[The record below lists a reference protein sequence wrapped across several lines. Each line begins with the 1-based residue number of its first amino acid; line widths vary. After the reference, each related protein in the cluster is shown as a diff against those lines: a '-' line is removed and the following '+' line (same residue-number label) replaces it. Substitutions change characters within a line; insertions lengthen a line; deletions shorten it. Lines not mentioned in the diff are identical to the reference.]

1 LHRTWIIKR
10 FCGLRFGAYDAGMTP
25 TLRDSF
31 RVLDGGWAK
40 SLVAAMCC
48 GVLGLCLFLSTAAS
62 GQADPASL
70 TQETIQKP
78 AEAQPSSVAEQPV
91 PADLDSDL
99 DASSVLES
107 ESVEEGAEAVM
118 GLVAAWADKIWNLKL
133 FNAAGTDIEVSQ
145 IVIALL
151 VLIIGLLFSKRVARM
166 AYRRVARHKRLEGS
180 VAFVVQKIVYYAL
193 MLTSVFIALPVA
205 GIPITIFALLG
216 GALAIGVGFG
226 AQNLC
231 NNLISGF
238 ILLLER
244 PIRLRDAVEIDGMV
258 GNVQEIGS
266 RSTRIRRGDGIDVL
280 VPNSFFLENPIINW
294 TLTDAAV
301 RGEVQVGIAYGS
313 DTALFEKLLLDAIN
327 EQSKVHKT
335 PVPEVLFESFGDN
348 ALAFTGYFFMDAR
361 SPAERKRVESA
372 IRFRVDELCREHDVC
387 IAFPQRDI
395 HLDTL
400 KPLEIQVVQ
409 PKNES

>member
-1 LHRTWIIKR
+1 
-10 FCGLRFGAYDAGMTP
+10 MTP

-31 RVLDGGWAK
+31 RVLDSGWAK
-40 SLVAAMCC
+40 CLVGLVVVWCW
-48 GVLGLCLFLSTAAS
+48 GLCGIAAAQEAEPQS
-62 GQADPASL
+62 AE
-70 TQETIQKP
+70 ETIQTQT
-78 AEAQPSSVAEQPV
+78 EAQPSPAAEPTATAD
-91 PADLDSDL
+91 PDLDVNT
-99 DASSVLES
+99 VLES
-107 ESVEEGAEAVM
+107 DSVGEGAEAAM
-118 GLVAAWADKIWNLKL
+118 GLVLAWADKIWNLKL

-180 VAFVVQKIVYYAL
+180 VAFVVQKLVYYAL
-193 MLTSVFIALPVA
+193 MLISVFIALPVA

-244 PIRLRDAVEIDGMV
+244 PIRLRDTVEINGMV
-258 GNVQEIGS
+258 GSVEEIGS
-266 RSTRIRRGDGIDVL
+266 RSTRVRRGDGIDVL

-301 RGEVQVGIAYGS
+301 RGRIEVGVAYGS
-313 DTALFEKLLLDAIN
+313 DTALFSKLFLQAMRELDKIHHAP
-327 EQSKVHKT
+327 E
-335 PVPEVLFESFGDN
+335 PEVLFESFGDN
-348 ALAFTGYFFMDAR
+348 ALVFAGYCFMTAR
-361 SPAERKRVESA
+361 SPVDRIRIESLV
-372 IRFRVDELCREHDVC
+372 RFRVDDLCREHGIS
-387 IAFPQRDI
+387 IAFPQRDV
-395 HLDTL
+395 HLDTI
-400 KPLEIQVVQ
+400 KPLEVKVVSSE
-409 PKNES
+409 NAD